1 MRQVIVLSLSLIAL
15 SLAAC
20 SGTGG
25 ESRVSAPRRTIV
37 RTVENLSPSPSAT
50 PTPTPT
56 AQSVGVVSTP
66 QAETPMMSFADMT
79 ATAECE
85 EEGVVMSYFLF
96 GTPTPT
102 YTPVGGLPSPTPE
115 LGDPL
120 NGQMLF
126 NTDAACFSC
135 HSVNPS
141 EWLVGPSLSGIP
153 KRAGERIENLS
164 ARDYLRLII
173 RDPNRITPSL
183 IPGIMPTT

>member
-1 MRQVIVLSLSLIAL
+1 
-15 SLAAC
+15 
-20 SGTGG
+20 
-25 ESRVSAPRRTIV
+25 
-37 RTVENLSPSPSAT
+37 
-50 PTPTPT
+50 
-56 AQSVGVVSTP
+56 
-66 QAETPMMSFADMT
+66 MMSFADMT

-115 LGDPL
+115 LGDAL
-120 NGQMLF
+120 NGQALF

-135 HSVNPS
+135 HSVNPA

-173 RDPNRITPSL
+173 RDPSRITPSS
-183 IPGIMPTT
+183 IPGIMPTTYAQTLTDQQIEDIVAYLMTLEY